1 MYKIIIFLVL
11 AVARAVLATL
21 LTTPY
26 PGPVHHHLQLEPV
39 PPAKAKVLL
48 LLHHPP
54 ILLL

>member
-11 AVARAVLATL
+11 AVARAVLATV